1 MNPLNKYFRKP
12 AIYISLPTGGEYY
25 APGNL
30 TFDNGSE
37 LGVLPMTA
45 KDEMMMNTPDA
56 LINSQ
61 STVDVIKSCVPG
73 IKDPWNMPTIDLDT
87 VLLGIRIASF
97 GEGMDVTVTVP
108 KVEKQMTYT
117 TDLRVMMEQIDGTQ
131 FDPHVSINNTLTI
144 KVKPMSYRQLTNLQ
158 MRSYEQQRIV
168 GQIGD
173 SKMSASERSRQFNEV
188 FTTMTNLSIDNM
200 KEAILEIN
208 SEGELITD
216 RGYINE
222 FVDNMQA
229 EMANIIK
236 QHLDSQNGIGKIKPI
251 TVQVPEDMVK
261 KGAPATFQTPLSLDN
276 SNFFVRRS

>member
-1 MNPLNKYFRKP
+1 VNPLQKYFRKP

-25 APGNL
+25 PPGNIS
-30 TFDNGSE
+30 FDNGKE

-45 KDEMMMNTPDA
+45 RDEMMMNTPDA

-73 IKDPWNMPTIDLDT
+73 IKDPWSMPTIDLDT
-87 VLLGIRIASF
+87 VLIGIRIASF
-97 GEGMDVTVTVP
+97 GESMDVSVTVP
-108 KVEKQMTYT
+108 EVNKQMTYT
-117 TDLRVMMEQIDGTQ
+117 TDLRVMLEQIDPTA
-131 FDPHVSINNTLTI
+131 FDPHVNIDPTLTI

-168 GQIGD
+168 GQISD
-173 SKMSASERSRQFNEV
+173 SKMTSSERSKQFNEV
-188 FTTMTNLSIDNM
+188 FTNMTNLSLDNM

-208 SEGELITD
+208 SEGELIDD

-229 EMANIIK
+229 DMANKIK
-236 QHLDSQNGIGKIKPI
+236 AHLDSQNSIGKIKPV

-261 KGAPATFQTPLSLDN
+261 DGAPATFQTPVSLDN
-276 SNFFVRRS
+276 SNFFVQRS

>member
-1 MNPLNKYFRKP
+1 MNPLQKYFRKP
-12 AIYISLPTGGEYY
+12 AIYITLPSGGEYY
-25 APGNL
+25 PPGNVS
-30 TFDNGSE
+30 FDNGKE

-45 KDEMMMNTPDA
+45 RDEMMMNTPDA

-73 IKDPWNMPTIDLDT
+73 IKDPWSMPTVDLDT
-87 VLLGIRIASF
+87 VLIGIRIASF
-97 GEGMDVTVTVP
+97 GEAMDVTVNVP
-108 KVEKQMTYT
+108 EVNEQMTYT
-117 TDLRVMMEQIDGTQ
+117 TDLRVMMEQIDPTA
-131 FDPHVSINNTLTI
+131 FNPYVNIDPTLTI
-144 KVKPMSYRQLTNLQ
+144 KVKPMSYRQLSNLQ
-158 MRSYEQQRIV
+158 LRSYEQQRIV

-173 SKMSASERSRQFNEV
+173 AKMTAGEKSKQFNEV
-188 FTTMTNLSIDNM
+188 FTNMTNITLDNM

-208 SEGELITD
+208 SEGDLIVD

-229 EMANIIK
+229 EMANKIK
-236 QHLDSQNGIGKIKPI
+236 AHLDGQNGIGKIKPI

-261 KGAPATFQTPLSLDN
+261 KGAPTSFQTPLSLDN

>member
-12 AIYISLPTGGEYY
+12 SVYISLPTGGEYY

-30 TFDNGSE
+30 NFDNGKE

-45 KDEMMMNTPDA
+45 RDEMMMNTPDA

-73 IKDPWNMPTIDLDT
+73 IKDPWSMPIIDLDS
-87 VLLGIRIASF
+87 VLIGIRIASF
-97 GEGMDVTVTVP
+97 GESMDVNVNVP
-108 KVEKQMTYT
+108 TINKQMAYT
-117 TDLRVMMEQIDGTQ
+117 TDLRVMMEQIDQTV
-131 FDPHVSINNTLTI
+131 FDPHVSIDTSLTI
-144 KVKPMSYRQLTNLQ
+144 KVKPMSYRQLANLQ
-158 MRSYEQQRIV
+158 MRSYEQQRLVTQV
-168 GQIGD
+168 GDAKLTAGEK
-173 SKMSASERSRQFNEV
+173 SKQFNEI
-188 FTTMTNLSIDNM
+188 FANMTNITLDNM

-208 SEGELITD
+208 AEGEIITD
-216 RGYINE
+216 RAYINE

-229 EMANIIK
+229 DMANKIK
-236 QHLDSQNGIGKIKPI
+236 AHLDGQNGIGKIKPV

-261 KGAPATFQTPLSLDN
+261 DGAPATFQTPISLDN